1 MFTAS
6 VSILQSLNLAAS
18 RARASQASARSRRSL
33 SSSPERA
40 RCPSVI
46 GSAAAAGA
54 RGRLMDGMQQGIGA
68 YGAGRSGGAFD
79 PLTFIQ
85 QPHTGLRIVSWL
97 FSLVI
102 FGCIANEGY
111 INRPDEVE
119 QFCIFNRNQNACNYA
134 ISSVK
139 DRKKAVLADVGAS
152 AFWSFVWFVGF
163 CFLANQ
169 WQVAKPEDNPLRAG
183 GDAARAAITFSF
195 FSIFTWA
202 AQAFLAFQRYKLG
215 ADSALFSQ
223 DYIDPSLDAGGVPYS
238 SYSAGDALESPGG
251 TGSYQQNGDG
261 VFDGSNRV
269 PAAGVLKHSRV
280 RTTTDPSDTIL
291 TNGRI
296 FWKTVHATRM
306 KMRCKLK

>member
-1 MFTAS
+1 
-6 VSILQSLNLAAS
+6 
-18 RARASQASARSRRSL
+18 
-33 SSSPERA
+33 
-40 RCPSVI
+40 
-46 GSAAAAGA
+46 
-54 RGRLMDGMQQGIGA
+54 MDGMQQGA
-68 YGAGRSGGAFD
+68 FGAGRAGGAFD

-134 ISSVK
+134 VSMGSLAFLCCMAFLALDAYFPQISSVK
-139 DRKKAVLADVGAS
+139 DRKKAVLADVGTS
-152 AFWSFVWFVGF
+152 AFWSFIWFVGF

-223 DYIDPSLDAGGVPYS
+223 DYADPSLDAAEVPYS
-238 SYSAGDALESPGG
+238 SYSAGLESPGG
-251 TGSYQQNGDG
+251 TGSYQQSGDG
-261 VFDGSNRV
+261 GFDGS
-269 PAAGVLKHSRV
+269 AGYQRQEY
-280 RTTTDPSDTIL
+280 
-291 TNGRI
+291 
-296 FWKTVHATRM
+296 
-306 KMRCKLK
+306 